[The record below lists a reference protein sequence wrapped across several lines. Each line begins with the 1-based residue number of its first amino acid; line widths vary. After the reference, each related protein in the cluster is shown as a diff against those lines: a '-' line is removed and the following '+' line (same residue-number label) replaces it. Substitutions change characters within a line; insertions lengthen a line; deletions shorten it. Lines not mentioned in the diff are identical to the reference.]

1 MGGHPWESR
10 AMSTILRN
18 ILLAAVSALILA
30 ACAAS
35 PQPAAHRRGAP
46 VDYRVKT
53 ASASASPAHPS
64 RPAPQAKSAPR
75 KAEPRPQVRT
85 APVITNPG
93 APSSSPAVVE
103 AAALKPETG
112 PRPGGPLL
120 QPKDDPAQRRIVV
133 QRGDRLGGIAHRY
146 SVNLSVLAAANHL
159 APPYALDV
167 GKAIYLP
174 APNIHVVE
182 RGETFYAIARRFNVD
197 TRSLSLM
204 NALPRPWIVYP
215 GDEILLP
222 PGADE
227 IGQIAA
233 PAPVSVSAR
242 PVHTASPAASPGFI
256 WPVSGPV
263 LRAYGDDA
271 AGEHN
276 DGVDIGADIGVDVRA
291 AAAGEVVYAGDEL
304 SGFGNLVLIRHA
316 DGWVS
321 AYANAESL
329 LVREGD
335 KVAQGQTIAHAGAT
349 GAVSAPQVHFELR
362 RGKSPVDPIQYLPA
376 RG

>member
-1 MGGHPWESR
+1 
-10 AMSTILRN
+10 MSTLLRN
-18 ILLAAVSALILA
+18 AMLAAASAIVLA
-30 ACAAS
+30 ACAGS
-35 PQPAAHRRGAP
+35 PHTAAHKRSAP
-46 VDYRVKT
+46 VEYRVKT
-53 ASASASPAHPS
+53 AAAAPS
-64 RPAPQAKSAPR
+64 RASRPTPAPAPARPGPKSS
-75 KAEPRPQVRT
+75 EPRPQIRT

-120 QPKDDPAQRRIVV
+120 QPPDDPAQRRIVV

-159 APPYALDV
+159 APPYPLEP
-167 GKAIYLP
+167 GKVIYLP

-182 RGETFYAIARRFNVD
+182 RGETFYSISRRFNVD
-197 TRSLSLM
+197 TRSLALM

-227 IGQIAA
+227 IGQIAS
-233 PAPVSVSAR
+233 PAPVAAATPAKAAPAR
-242 PVHTASPAASPGFI
+242 SSRPAAPSANPAFI

-263 LRAYGDDA
+263 LRPYGDDA
-271 AGEHN
+271 AGGHN
-276 DGVDIGADIGVDVRA
+276 DGVDIGADAGVDVHA
-291 AAAGEVVYAGDEL
+291 AAAGQVVYAGDEL

-329 LVREGD
+329 LVKEGD
-335 KVAQGQTIAHAGAT
+335 KVAQGQAIAHAGAT

-362 RGKSPVDPIQYLPA
+362 LGKSPVDPTLYLPG

>member
-1 MGGHPWESR
+1 
-10 AMSTILRN
+10 MSIMLRN
-18 ILLAAVSALILA
+18 ALAAASALMLA

-35 PQPAAHRRGAP
+35 PQPATHRRGAP

-53 ASASASPAHPS
+53 APTP
-64 RPAPQAKSAPR
+64 RPAPPQARPA
-75 KAEPRPQVRT
+75 RPQVRT

-103 AAALKPETG
+103 AAALKPEAG

-120 QPKDDPAQRRIVV
+120 QPTDDPVQRRILV

-146 SVNLSVLAAANHL
+146 SVNLSVLAATNHL
-159 APPYALDV
+159 SPPYALDV
-167 GKAIYLP
+167 GKTIYLP

-182 RGETFYAIARRFNVD
+182 RGETFYGIARRFNVD
-197 TRSLSLM
+197 TRSLSLL

-227 IGQIAA
+227 IGQLAA
-233 PAPVSVSAR
+233 PVAISANAP
-242 PVHTASPAASPGFI
+242 PKPAASRPPRATAAASSRPGFI

-263 LRAYGDDA
+263 LKPYGEDA
-271 AGEHN
+271 NGEHN
-276 DGVDIGADIGVDVRA
+276 DGIDISAEAGVDVRA
-291 AAAGEVVYAGDEL
+291 AADGEVVYAGNEL
-304 SGFGNLVLIRHA
+304 SSFGNLVLIRHA
-316 DGWVS
+316 EGWVS
-321 AYANAESL
+321 AYANAENL
-329 LVREGD
+329 LVKEGD
-335 KVAQGQTIAHAGAT
+335 KVVRGQSIARAGAT
-349 GAVSAPQVHFELR
+349 GSATAPQVHFELR
-362 RGKSPVDPIQYLPA
+362 RGKSPVDPAEYLPA